1 MGGKRRRPWASR
13 AFYSIRSNDQRRCP
27 RAMFATWHIGFLAMG
42 FLTLEMNVQYRRNPA
57 SGSEP
62 RFLA

>member
-1 MGGKRRRPWASR
+1 
-13 AFYSIRSNDQRRCP
+13 
-27 RAMFATWHIGFLAMG
+27 MFATWHIGFLAMG